1 MRNNSSRRQPK
12 YPVNTERHSQDKL
25 RKNNGKKL
33 SRAQQ
38 KQRDYMAACE
48 YDW

>member
-1 MRNNSSRRQPK
+1 MRKDSSRRQPK
-12 YPVNTERHSQDKL
+12 YPKNEDTKKHSKG
-25 RKNNGKKL
+25 NSKKL

-38 KQRDYMAACE
+38 KQRDYIAACE